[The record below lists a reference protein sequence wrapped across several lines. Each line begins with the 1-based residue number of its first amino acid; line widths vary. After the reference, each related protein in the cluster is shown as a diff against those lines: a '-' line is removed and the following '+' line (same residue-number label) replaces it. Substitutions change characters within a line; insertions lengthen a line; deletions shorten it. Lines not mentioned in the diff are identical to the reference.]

1 MKPSCWLLG
10 GSLDMPATNSS
21 DQLLPLRPILEWL
34 PGETLFSLC
43 SRYHH
48 IAGHR
53 IPAQSC
59 RALFGTPRAGSA
71 HDIPSH
77 VQTLIDRTDGALGKA
92 REIILDRTLL
102 PFYFPFHPEHQCEN
116 WLAQM
121 TTGSSPTLK
130 AQMGLAASQ
139 FGASHPLK
147 ACPACMQSDANE
159 HGVAYWHVDHQV
171 PGVLVCPLHGT
182 PLLTATDKVSGQD
195 RFGWVLPGKAH
206 LEIVL
211 GNHVPSCGEYL
222 LAEGALALWRLP
234 ISFTFAQDRLSRLY
248 KAKLVEQDF
257 VHAISSRVDL
267 KRFEQA
273 LSGVLEANSI
283 SNFWPWLSARDT
295 LTSLSRRLLRMS
307 HPTSPRFSRH
317 PLNHLPLVILLFG
330 SWKHFWTAYHERE
343 KDNGD
348 DIATDARKMEL
359 VGQEAAD
366 PKAPLRASL
375 IEKVRSGQSVSH
387 AAQLTGVAVATA
399 MAWAASEGI
408 QSPRR
413 PKVLK
418 PDVRLRLI
426 QQLRRGTDKTVAA
439 SLASISVETVTR
451 FLMTEPG
458 LHTQWSTAR
467 FNKAQKRARGS
478 WQTIR
483 HSFPEAPS
491 NEWRKLDPAAYAW
504 LYRNDRLWLQRS
516 IQDRPQSPATSVQ
529 RRDWQERDASLAHAV
544 RVAALDWYVSHPGK
558 RPTIG
563 VLCAA
568 VAGLRPKMSA
578 LSKLP
583 LTRKAIQDACSDSC
597 STTSTSQKWL
607 SEDDTGF

>member
-1 MKPSCWLLG
+1 
-10 GSLDMPATNSS
+10 MPATNSS
-21 DQLLPLRPILEWL
+21 GQLLPLRPILEWL

-48 IAGHR
+48 ITGHR

-77 VQTLIDRTDGALGKA
+77 VQTLIDRTDAALGKA

-102 PFYFPFHPEHQCEN
+102 PFYFPFHPVQQCEN
-116 WLAQM
+116 WVAQM
-121 TTGSSPTLK
+121 TAGSSANLK

-171 PGVLVCPLHGT
+171 PGVLICLLHRT

-195 RFGWVLPGKAH
+195 RFGWVLPGQAH
-206 LEIVL
+206 LESVL
-211 GNHVPSCGEYL
+211 GNHVPSSGEYL

-257 VHAISSRVDL
+257 VHATSSRVDI

-273 LSGVLEANSI
+273 LSGVLEANSMA
-283 SNFWPWLSARDT
+283 NFWPWLSARNA
-295 LTSLSRRLLRMS
+295 LPSLSRRLLRIS

-317 PLNHLPLVILLFG
+317 PLNHLLLVILLFG
-330 SWKHFWTAYHERE
+330 SWKHFWAAYQVLEI
-343 KDNGD
+343 DDGD
-348 DIATDARKMEL
+348 GIATDVREMEL
-359 VGQEAAD
+359 EGQEAAD
-366 PKAPLRASL
+366 PKASLRASL

-418 PDVRLRLI
+418 PDVRLRLV
-426 QQLRRGTDKTVAA
+426 QQLQRGTDKTVAA
-439 SLASISVETVTR
+439 SLASISVQTVTR

-516 IQDRPQSPATSVQ
+516 IQDRPQSPTTSVQ

-583 LTRKAIQDACSDSC
+583 LTRKAIQEACSDSC
-597 STTSTSQKWL
+597 STASTSQKWL
-607 SEDDTGF
+607 SEDDSGF

>member
-1 MKPSCWLLG
+1 
-10 GSLDMPATNSS
+10 MPATNSS
-21 DQLLPLRPILEWL
+21 GQLLPLLPILEWL

-53 IPAQSC
+53 IPALSC
-59 RALFGTPRAGSA
+59 KALFGTPRAGSA
-71 HDIPSH
+71 HDVPSH

-102 PFYFPFHPEHQCEN
+102 PFYFPFHPENQCEN

-121 TTGSSPTLK
+121 TAGSSPTLK

-147 ACPACMQSDANE
+147 ACPACMQSDASE

-171 PGVLVCPLHGT
+171 PGVLVCPLHRT

-195 RFGWVLPGKAH
+195 RFGWVLPGHAH
-206 LEIVL
+206 LESRLENPIPPY
-211 GNHVPSCGEYL
+211 GDHP
-222 LAEGALALWRLP
+222 LAEAALALWRLP
-234 ISFTFAQDRLSRLY
+234 ISFTFAQDRLGRLY

-273 LSGVLEANSI
+273 LSGVLEANSMA
-283 SNFWPWLSARDT
+283 NFWPWLSARDA
-295 LTSLSRRLLRMS
+295 LPSLSRRLLRMS

-317 PLNHLPLVILLFG
+317 PLNHLLLVILLFG
-330 SWKHFWTAYHERE
+330 SWKHFWAAYQVLEI
-343 KDNGD
+343 DDGD
-348 DIATDARKMEL
+348 DIATDVRKMEL
-359 VGQEAAD
+359 EGQEAAD

-375 IEKVRSGQSVSH
+375 IEKLRSGQSVSR
-387 AAQLTGVAVATA
+387 AADLTGVAVATA

-408 QSPRR
+408 KSPRR
-413 PKVLK
+413 PKALK
-418 PDVRLRLI
+418 LDVRLRLI
-426 QQLRRGTDKTVAA
+426 RQLQLGTDKTVAA

-451 FLMTEPG
+451 VLMTEPG
-458 LHTQWSTAR
+458 LHTQWSNAR
-467 FNKAQKRARGS
+467 FIKAQKRSRAS
-478 WQTIR
+478 WQKIR
-483 HSFPEAPS
+483 GAFPAASS
-491 NEWRKLDPAAYAW
+491 NEWRQLDPAAYAW
-504 LYRNDRLWLQRS
+504 LYRNDRSWLQSS
-516 IQDRPQSPATSVQ
+516 IRDRPLPPATSTQ
-529 RRDWQERDASLAHAV
+529 RRDWQTRDATLAQAV
-544 RVAALDWYVSHPGK
+544 RVAALDWHMSHRGK

-583 LTRKAIQDACSDSC
+583 LTRKAIQDACTDSC
-597 STTSTSQKWL
+597 LTASTSQKWL

>member
-1 MKPSCWLLG
+1 
-10 GSLDMPATNSS
+10 MPATISS
-21 DQLLPLRPILEWL
+21 SQLLPLRPILEWL

-43 SRYHH
+43 SRYHY

-59 RALFGTPRAGSA
+59 RALFGTPRAGSS
-71 HDIPSH
+71 HDVPSH

-92 REIILDRTLL
+92 RDIILDRTLL

-116 WLAQM
+116 WLTQM

-139 FGASHPLK
+139 LGASHPLK
-147 ACPACMQSDANE
+147 ACPECMQSDASE
-159 HGVAYWHVDHQV
+159 HDVAYWHVDHQI
-171 PGVLVCPLHGT
+171 PGVLVCPLHRT

-195 RFGWVLPGKAH
+195 RFGWVLPGQAH
-206 LEIVL
+206 LESVL
-211 GNHVPSCGEYL
+211 ENHVPSIGEYP

-234 ISFTFAQDRLSRLY
+234 IYFTFAQDRLSRLY

-257 VHAISSRVDL
+257 VHATSSRVDF

-273 LSGVLEANSI
+273 LSGVFEANSMA
-283 SNFWPWLSARDT
+283 NFWPWLSARNA
-295 LTSLSRRLLRMS
+295 LPSLSRRLLRIS

-317 PLNHLPLVILLFG
+317 PLNHLLLVILLFG
-330 SWKHFWTAYHERE
+330 SWRHFWTAYQVRE
-343 KDNGD
+343 ND
-348 DIATDARKMEL
+348 DGGGRATGAREMKL
-359 VGQEAAD
+359 VVQEAAD

-375 IEKVRSGQSVSH
+375 IEKLRSGQSVSR
-387 AAQLTGVAVATA
+387 AADLTGVAVATA

-426 QQLRRGTDKTVAA
+426 QQLQRGTDKTVAA

-451 FLMTEPG
+451 VLMTEPG
-458 LHTQWSTAR
+458 LHTQWSKAR
-467 FNKAQKRARGS
+467 FIKAQKRSRAS
-478 WQTIR
+478 WQKIR
-483 HSFPEAPS
+483 GAFPGAS
-491 NEWRKLDPAAYAW
+491 ANEWRQLDPAAYAW
-504 LYRNDRLWLQRS
+504 LYRNDRSWLQSS
-516 IQDRPQSPATSVQ
+516 IRDRPLPPATSTQ
-529 RRDWQERDASLAHAV
+529 RRDWQTRDATLAQAV
-544 RVAALDWYVSHPGK
+544 RVVALDWHMSHHGK
-558 RPTIG
+558 RLTIG

-583 LTRKAIQDACSDSC
+583 LTRKAIQDACADNCRTASP
-597 STTSTSQKWL
+597 SQKWL
-607 SEDDTGF
+607 TADDSAF

>member
-1 MKPSCWLLG
+1 
-10 GSLDMPATNSS
+10 MPATNSS

>member
-1 MKPSCWLLG
+1 MH
-10 GSLDMPATNSS
+10 ATNSS
-21 DQLLPLRPILEWL
+21 GQLLPLRPILEWL

-77 VQTLIDRTDGALGKA
+77 VQTLIDRTDAALGKA

-102 PFYFPFHPEHQCEN
+102 PFYFPFHPVQQCEN
-116 WLAQM
+116 WVAQM
-121 TTGSSPTLK
+121 TAGSSANLK

-171 PGVLVCPLHGT
+171 PGVLVCLLHRT

-195 RFGWVLPGKAH
+195 RFGWVLPGQAH
-206 LEIVL
+206 LESVL
-211 GNHVPSCGEYL
+211 GNHVPSSGEYL

-257 VHAISSRVDL
+257 VHATSSRVDI

-273 LSGVLEANSI
+273 LSGVLEANSMA
-283 SNFWPWLSARDT
+283 NFWPWLSARNA
-295 LTSLSRRLLRMS
+295 LPSLSRRLLRIS

-317 PLNHLPLVILLFG
+317 PLNHLLLVILLFG
-330 SWKHFWTAYHERE
+330 SWKHFWAAYQVLEI
-343 KDNGD
+343 DDGD
-348 DIATDARKMEL
+348 GIATDVREMEL
-359 VGQEAAD
+359 EGQEAAD
-366 PKAPLRASL
+366 PKASLRASL

-418 PDVRLRLI
+418 PDVRLRLV
-426 QQLRRGTDKTVAA
+426 QQLQRGTDKTVAA
-439 SLASISVETVTR
+439 SLASISVQTVTR

-516 IQDRPQSPATSVQ
+516 IQDRPQSPTTSVQ

-583 LTRKAIQDACSDSC
+583 LTRKAIQEACSDSC
-597 STTSTSQKWL
+597 STASTSQKWL